1 VALEATFQDLVTKL
15 GALREAVTSLQITV
29 IEDRPLDGGVPLV
42 ERLGN
47 AMDDLRGLV
56 EEALAA
62 ALEATKA
69 VGNPLDSY
77 QARNALASANRQFV
91 RLEYKFLVEQLSSDH
106 LNELRKLG
114 RNHGREWQGWT
125 GSVIDALTQCRGP
138 VRDVDDAFL
147 SSWQDLS
154 ERLGS
159 SGVSVQ
165 TTNIGAIATP
175 TRQRKKQPD
184 AMNDTAIRQE
194 AWK

>member
-1 VALEATFQDLVTKL
+1 VALEATFQDLVAKL
-15 GALREAVTSLQITV
+15 GALREAVTGLQITV
-29 IEDRPLDGGVPLV
+29 IEDRPLDGGVLLV

-47 AMDDLRGLV
+47 ATDDLRGLV
-56 EEALAA
+56 EEAFAA
-62 ALEATKA
+62 ALEATQA

-77 QARNALASANRQFV
+77 RARNALANANRQFV
-91 RLEYKFLVEQLSSDH
+91 CLEYKFLIEQLSADH

-114 RNHGREWQGWT
+114 RNHGREWHGWT

-159 SGVSVQ
+159 GGVSVQ
-165 TTNIGAIATP
+165 TTNIGAIAAP
-175 TRQRKKQPD
+175 TRQRRKQPD
-184 AMNDTAIRQE
+184 AMDDAAMRQQ